1 MDVIES
7 IIMCVIV
14 FIAGY
19 ALGQYHAIDSVTD
32 KIVADPEG
40 FINLIRNAKSPNK
53 EALELH
59 KEKGMIYAFGKNRG
73 FLAQAKDFDSLAQ
86 EIRRALPNVDY
97 VINLPQKDFTAEEL
111 YDLAKLLKKHV
122 DNTTTN

>member
-1 MDVIES
+1 MDVIEP
-7 IIMCVIV
+7 IVMCVIV

-40 FINLIRNAKSPNK
+40 FIDLVRKAKGQDK
-53 EALELH
+53 ETLELH
-59 KEKGMIYAFGKNRG
+59 RDKGVIYCFGSNKG
-73 FLAQAKDFDSLAQ
+73 FLAQAEDLDTLAQ
-86 EIRRALPNVDY
+86 RIRQALPDKGY
-97 VINLPQKDFTAEEL
+97 IIPAQKDFTTDEL
-111 YDLAKLLKKHV
+111 YNLAKLLQKTV